1 MKAAVLSGIEKLEFT
16 EVDRPACN
24 SGEVLLKLEACAICK
39 TDTKMFHSG
48 HRDLKLPRIL
58 GHELAG
64 TIIAV
69 GKGIHKFDVGD
80 RVQVAP
86 GLPCDGC
93 PLWIRGVPQM

>member
-1 MKAAVLSGIEKLEFT
+1 MKAAVLSGIENLEIT

-58 GHELAG
+58 RTRACRNDNRSRKRH
-64 TIIAV
+64 
-69 GKGIHKFDVGD
+69 
-80 RVQVAP
+80 
-86 GLPCDGC
+86 
-93 PLWIRGVPQM
+93 PQIQ